1 MIGTEIEQIKKE
13 LCSTSKNNDLSVTV
27 KTSLR
32 RADYRDATCSLKKI
46 NDILKIQISKKIK
59 VRCNFFLITT

>member
-1 MIGTEIEQIKKE
+1 MDLCRGDGLGIFRNMITEEIEQIKKE

-32 RADYRDATCSLKKI
+32 RADYRDVSFDLT
-46 NDILKIQISKKIK
+46 
-59 VRCNFFLITT
+59 